1 MNFTLGVL
9 LSLSFVITVLGL
21 FVFIWAQSSGLLKMG
36 PSAAEVIFAQGEI
49 GHAETYAGVSGHER
63 VGGAASADAAE
74 LQDRLR
80 ADRSSSAAAL
90 AFIASSVGW
99 LLLGSVFGMLASL
112 NFQVPDWLST
122 SPLITFGRTRVVH
135 LNIVTYGWASMAGIG
150 VALWLFPRLLKTRL
164 AGARFAIAGAVLWNL
179 GVAAGCAAILFGWSD
194 GLEWL
199 EIPWQIGM
207 LLAIAGALA
216 AVPLLLTLRRRTVD
230 HLYVSVWYLAAA
242 LLWFPIL
249 YAVAKVPHVHFGVES
264 AIVNWWFAHNVLGL
278 WLTPLGLG
286 AAYYLIAKIVGR
298 PIHSY
303 NLSLIGFW
311 ALAMFYSQ
319 AGIHHLIGG
328 PVPEWIVTVS
338 VVQSV
343 MMVVP
348 VIAVAINHM
357 MTLRGHGAAL
367 KQSYPLRFIAL
378 GSALYTL
385 VSMQGSLEAIRSFN
399 RVVHFTQYTIG
410 HAHLG
415 VYGFYSLI
423 MFGAIY
429 FLMPRVADRE
439 WPFPK
444 LIAWHFWLVV
454 AGIGIYF
461 VSLTIGGVL
470 QGLAMLDPKQPFM
483 ASVTVT
489 LPYLAARTV
498 GGALMTL
505 GHFVFAFHFCKLLAM
520 RADRQPVSPVAAD
533 ACH

>member
-9 LSLSFVITVLGL
+9 LSLSFIITVLGL

-36 PSAAEVIFAQGEI
+36 QSAASVIFAEGEI
-49 GHAETYAGVSGHER
+49 GHAETFAGVSPEN
-63 VGGAASADAAE
+63 GAGADTHPDSAE
-74 LQDRLR
+74 LRDRVL
-80 ADRSSSAAAL
+80 ADQSSSSAAL

-99 LLLGSVFGMLASL
+99 LLLGSLFGMLASL
-112 NFQVPDWLST
+112 NFQVPDWLSG
-122 SPLITFGRTRVVH
+122 SPLVTFGRTRIVH

-150 VALWLFPRLLKTRL
+150 VALWLLPRLLKTQL
-164 AGARFAIAGAVLWNL
+164 VGARFAIAGAVLWNL
-179 GVAAGCAAILFGWSD
+179 GVAMGCAAILFGWSD

-199 EIPWQIGM
+199 EIPWQIGI

-216 AVPLLLTLRRRTVD
+216 AVPLLLTLRHRKVD
-230 HLYVSVWYLAAA
+230 HLYVSVWYLSAA

-249 YAVAKVPHVHFGVES
+249 YVIAKVPHVHFGVES

-286 AAYYLIAKIVGR
+286 TAYYLIAKIVGR

-319 AGIHHLIGG
+319 AGVHHLIGG

-357 MTLRGHGAAL
+357 MTLKGHGAIL
-367 KQSYPLRFIAL
+367 RQSYSLRFVVL

-385 VSMQGSLEAIRSFN
+385 VSMQGSLEAVRSFN

-429 FLMPRVADRE
+429 FLMPRVAGRE
-439 WPFPK
+439 WPNPK

-483 ASVTVT
+483 ASVNVT

-498 GGALMTL
+498 GGSLMTI
-505 GHFVFAFHFCKLLAM
+505 GHCVFAYHFCKLLAM
-520 RADRQPVSPVAAD
+520 RTDSRVVPAVTAD
-533 ACH
+533 AS

>member
-21 FVFIWAQSSGLLKMG
+21 FVFIWAQSNGLLKMG
-36 PSAAEVIFAQGEI
+36 QSAAEVIFAQGEI
-49 GHAETYAGVSGHER
+49 GHAETFAGVSGHER

-194 GLEWL
+194 GMEWL

-249 YAVAKVPHVHFGVES
+249 YAVAKVPHMHFGVES

-348 VIAVAINHM
+348 VIAVAKKI
-357 MTLRGHGAAL
+357 T
-367 KQSYPLRFIAL
+367 S
-378 GSALYTL
+378 
-385 VSMQGSLEAIRSFN
+385 
-399 RVVHFTQYTIG
+399 
-410 HAHLG
+410 
-415 VYGFYSLI
+415 
-423 MFGAIY
+423 
-429 FLMPRVADRE
+429 
-439 WPFPK
+439 
-444 LIAWHFWLVV
+444 
-454 AGIGIYF
+454 
-461 VSLTIGGVL
+461 
-470 QGLAMLDPKQPFM
+470 
-483 ASVTVT
+483 
-489 LPYLAARTV
+489 
-498 GGALMTL
+498 
-505 GHFVFAFHFCKLLAM
+505 
-520 RADRQPVSPVAAD
+520 
-533 ACH
+533 